1 MSRYVVRGLTPVRRA
16 ISPVV
21 RPCGLPWSRVWIFRI
36 RAPRSPFS
44 NEPTSS
50 LSVGAV
56 IAAPAASEQT
66 QRNLYNGRCF
76 RARICHRARHNSR
89 GYGGFVALR
98 LLHFADL
105 HLDRS
110 FASERLYGVGAQR
123 RREDLRAALQR
134 IVERAREAQADVL
147 TCGGDLFEHDHVT
160 RDTASFIVQTLGAA
174 GLPGLIAPGHA
185 DPALPSSP
193 YRFLRW
199 PENVTVATHEDLRP
213 YRHGNVDIW
222 TAGFMRPDMPE
233 APLRDFSRR
242 EEGTNIL
249 LLHASDMSQVPEEV
263 TPFKPILPAQVHE
276 AGFRHA
282 LLGHYHDAR
291 TSEAITYPGSPEPLG
306 WKESGR
312 HCTALLTVGDDGAVH
327 VQLDDFNLRHFAQE
341 TIDVTGMTSLEHVRA
356 AVMAMREDK
365 QLDGGV
371 IRATLT
377 GERAH
382 SLTLDP
388 EALSRECSDG
398 FAYLEFLDHS
408 RVSHDLQ
415 AAAQEFTS
423 RGEMVRKLVDHKQG
437 SRQEEQA
444 VGRALQLALDAFDE

>member
-1 MSRYVVRGLTPVRRA
+1 MA
-16 ISPVV
+16 Q
-21 RPCGLPWSRVWIFRI
+21 
-36 RAPRSPFS
+36 
-44 NEPTSS
+44 
-50 LSVGAV
+50 
-56 IAAPAASEQT
+56 PADSEQT
-66 QRNLYNGRCF
+66 QANLYNGRCF
-76 RARICHRARHNSR
+76 RACPCHRDRHNSR

-134 IVERAREAQADVL
+134 IVERAREAQANL
-147 TCGGDLFEHDHVT
+147 ITCGGDLFEHDHVT
-160 RDTASFIVQTLGAA
+160 RDTASFIVQTLGDA
-174 GLPGLIAPGHA
+174 GLPVLIAPGHA
-185 DPALPSSP
+185 DPAVPSSP
-193 YRFLRW
+193 YRYLRW
-199 PENVTVATHEDLRP
+199 PENVTVATHEELRP
-213 YRHGNVDIW
+213 YRYADVDIW
-222 TAGFMRPDMPE
+222 TAGFMRSDVPE
-233 APLRDFSRR
+233 ASLRDFARR
-242 EEGTNIL
+242 EDGTHLL
-249 LLHASDMSQVPEEV
+249 LLHASDMSQVPQDV
-263 TPFKPILPAQVHE
+263 TPYKPILPAQVQE

-291 TSEAITYPGSPEPLG
+291 TSESITYPGSPEPLG

-312 HCTALLTVGDDGAVH
+312 HCTALLTIGDDGS
-327 VQLDDFNLRHFAQE
+327 VQVSLEDINLRQFAQE
-341 TIDVTGMTSLEHVRA
+341 TIDVSGMTSLDHVRD
-356 AVMAMREDK
+356 AVTAMREEK

-382 SLTLDP
+382 SLVLDP
-388 EALSRECSDG
+388 QTLSKECGDG
-398 FAYLEFLDHS
+398 FAYLEFRDHS
-408 RVSHDLQ
+408 RVSHDLE